1 MHALRLLDERDVENR
16 SMALIARRSGLDL
29 LLAHGFF
36 LCEDAKER
44 RIMKP
49 YPPLGI
55 LYLSSF
61 LKQRG
66 FNVGVFDSTFRRRD
80 EFVQLL
86 RRERPPVVGLSCNL
100 MTKRSVLAMARAAR
114 DEGVF
119 VVVGGPDPPHY
130 AEEYLAH
137 GADVVV
143 IGEGEETL
151 EELLRH
157 LRRVGP
163 VDMDRIRGLVYRDRG
178 GRLHRTPPRPLLE
191 DLDRQPFPDR
201 TATAIGEYVEA
212 WRDRHGLG
220 SVSVICSRG
229 CPYTCTWCSRS
240 VFGETHRRRSPSNVA
255 DEVEQIV
262 HDYRPD
268 MLWYADDVFTIS
280 HRWLFDYA
288 AELKRRGLRIP
299 FECISRADRLTDPV
313 VRTLAEMGCLR
324 LWIGSESGS
333 QRILDA
339 MERRVRVEQV
349 RTMTHVLKQHGIA
362 TGMFIMLGYDGEE
375 LQDLEAT
382 VEHLKA
388 SDPDVF
394 VTTVA
399 YPIKGTPYYDR
410 LNGRIA
416 AARGW
421 TERTDRDLI
430 VTGRRSRRFYS
441 FVAQWMTGEVALHK
455 QRHGTRTDYVKL
467 AKGLFNAHVGR
478 AGMKLTG

>member
-1 MHALRLLDERDVENR
+1 VRLFDERDMEERPV
-16 SMALIARRSGLDL
+16 AVIARRARLDM
-29 LLAHGFF
+29 LLAHGYF
-36 LCEDAKER
+36 LREDAKER

-55 LYLSSF
+55 LYLSSH

-80 EFVQLL
+80 EFVDLL

-114 DEGVF
+114 EEGAF

-143 IGEGEETL
+143 IGEGEHTL
-151 EELLRH
+151 EELLAH

-163 VDMDRIRGLVYRDRG
+163 TGMEHIRGLVYRHRD
-178 GRLHRTPPRPLLE
+178 GRIERTPLRPLID

-201 TATAIGEYVEA
+201 AAINVGDYVDA
-212 WRDRHGLG
+212 WRNRHGLG
-220 SVSVICSRG
+220 SVSVICARG

-240 VFGETHRRRSPSNVA
+240 VFGETHRRRSPANVA
-255 DEVEQIV
+255 DEVEEIV
-262 HDYRPD
+262 HHYRPD
-268 MLWYADDVFTIS
+268 MLWYADDVFTIN
-280 HRWLFDYA
+280 HGWLFAYA
-288 AELKRRGLRIP
+288 AELQRRSLRMP
-299 FECISRADRLTDPV
+299 FECISRADRLTGPV
-313 VRTLAEMGCLR
+313 IRTLADMGCRR

-339 MERRVRVEQV
+339 MARRVRVEQV
-349 RTMTHVLKQHGIA
+349 KTMTAALKAHGIA

-375 LQDLEAT
+375 LADLEDT
-382 VEHLKA
+382 VEHLKQ

-399 YPIKGTPYYDR
+399 YPIKGTPYYER
-410 LNGRIA
+410 VEPRISA
-416 AARGW
+416 PREWSA
-421 TERTDRDLI
+421 RTDRDLVI
-430 VTGRRSRRFYS
+430 AGRKSARFYA
-441 FVAQWMTGEVALHK
+441 FATRWMNGEVAVHRQL
-455 QRHGTRTDYVKL
+455 RSARRSYVRM
-467 AKGLFNAHVGR
+467 ARGLLNTHVGR
-478 AGMKLTG
+478 LGMRLTG

>member
-1 MHALRLLDERDVENR
+1 VALT
-16 SMALIARRSGLDL
+16 ARRPTMDL
-29 LLAHGFF
+29 LLAHGYF

-55 LYLSSF
+55 LYLSSH

-66 FNVGVFDSTFRRRD
+66 FDVGVFDSTFRRRD
-80 EFVQLL
+80 EFLHLL

-114 DEGVF
+114 EHGAF

-137 GADVVV
+137 GADAVVV
-143 IGEGEETL
+143 GEGEQTL
-151 EELLRH
+151 EELLFH
-157 LRRVGP
+157 LRRHGP
-163 VDMDRIRGLVYRDRG
+163 VNMSHIRGLVYRDRE
-178 GRLHRTPPRPLLE
+178 GRIERTPPRPLIE

-201 TATAIGEYVEA
+201 AAIAIGEYVDT
-212 WRDRHGLG
+212 WREHHGRG
-220 SVSVICSRG
+220 SVSVICARG

-262 HDYRPD
+262 HHYRPD
-268 MLWYADDVFTIS
+268 LLWYADDVFTIN
-280 HRWLFDYA
+280 HRWLFAYA

-299 FECISRADRLTDPV
+299 FECISRADRLTEPV

-324 LWIGSESGS
+324 LWVGSESGS

-339 MERRVRVEQV
+339 MERRVKVEQV
-349 RTMTHVLKQHGIA
+349 RTMTSVLKQHGIA
-362 TGMFIMLGYDGEE
+362 SGMFIMLGYDGEE
-375 LQDLEAT
+375 LPDLEAT
-382 VEHLKA
+382 VEHLKQ

-394 VTTVA
+394 MTTVA

-410 LNGRIA
+410 VAGRLVA
-416 AARGW
+416 PGRW
-421 TERTDRDLI
+421 SERTDRDLI
-430 VTGRRSRRFYS
+430 VGGRRSARFYA
-441 FVAQWMTGEVALHK
+441 FVSQWMTGEVAVHK
-455 QRHGTRTDYVKL
+455 QRQSARANYVRL
-467 AKGLFNAHVGR
+467 VKGLFNAHVGR
-478 AGMKLTG
+478 LGMKFTG